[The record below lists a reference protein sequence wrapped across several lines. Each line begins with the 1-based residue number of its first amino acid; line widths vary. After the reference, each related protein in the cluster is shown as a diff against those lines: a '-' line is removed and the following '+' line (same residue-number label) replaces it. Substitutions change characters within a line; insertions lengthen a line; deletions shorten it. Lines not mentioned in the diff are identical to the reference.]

1 MGLINCP
8 SCGQR
13 QSEENVECINCGTP
27 LNNLI
32 GTQNPVKNMK
42 DGEICCPHCGH
53 IQSRTIE
60 RCQAC
65 GEGMRTK
72 LKYWKQNV
80 GGTFLGVGVVI
91 LGILFAMHIEVSLG
105 VAISLIGIVIVV
117 LGCICV
123 RNSFKNA
130 GLLLDS
136 VNAERLYRESLP
148 QTLLF
153 GLQGV
158 PGISGECINLLLD
171 QKRVQLIFQEKE
183 IERFLPFSQIVS
195 YGVVTRE
202 EYVKGSVLTGAAIG
216 GAIGGDTGAIVG
228 AVAAKEGT
236 IMYRKYFEIN
246 YRTKSGSL
254 SKIEC
259 RYKGLNQSNLDGIVP
274 LLKKAIGLEK
284 YLNMPPPPVQK
295 SDYL

>member
-136 VNAERLYRESLP
+136 VNAERLYLSL
-148 QTLLF
+148 
-153 GLQGV
+153 
-158 PGISGECINLLLD
+158 IHI
-171 QKRVQLIFQEKE
+171 
-183 IERFLPFSQIVS
+183 
-195 YGVVTRE
+195 
-202 EYVKGSVLTGAAIG
+202 
-216 GAIGGDTGAIVG
+216 
-228 AVAAKEGT
+228 
-236 IMYRKYFEIN
+236 
-246 YRTKSGSL
+246 
-254 SKIEC
+254 
-259 RYKGLNQSNLDGIVP
+259 
-274 LLKKAIGLEK
+274 
-284 YLNMPPPPVQK
+284 
-295 SDYL
+295 

>member
-117 LGCICV
+117 LGW
-123 RNSFKNA
+123 
-130 GLLLDS
+130 
-136 VNAERLYRESLP
+136 
-148 QTLLF
+148 QTR
-153 GLQGV
+153 
-158 PGISGECINLLLD
+158 S
-171 QKRVQLIFQEKE
+171 
-183 IERFLPFSQIVS
+183 SQPPC
-195 YGVVTRE
+195 RP
-202 EYVKGSVLTGAAIG
+202 
-216 GAIGGDTGAIVG
+216 
-228 AVAAKEGT
+228 
-236 IMYRKYFEIN
+236 
-246 YRTKSGSL
+246 
-254 SKIEC
+254 EC
-259 RYKGLNQSNLDGIVP
+259 RTDT
-274 LLKKAIGLEK
+274 
-284 YLNMPPPPVQK
+284 
-295 SDYL
+295 